1 MPHPR
6 LPLAALVFTL
16 AAGVSLGQEKTSP
29 PPEGKK
35 PEQARTVEELA
46 KAARPSVVVIRVTG
60 RDGKKNA
67 LGTGFVVSA
76 DGLVATNLHVIG
88 EARPIEVQTA
98 DGKRH
103 QVTAVHASDRSLDLA
118 LLRIDTKGLPP
129 LEMGDSDTLR
139 DGQAVVALGHPRG
152 LEHSVV
158 SGVVS
163 GRPKIEGRPMIQLAM
178 PIEQGN
184 SGGPVLDLQGRV
196 RGIVTLKAQVTPNL
210 GFAMPVNTLKTLLK
224 RPNPVPIA
232 RWITIGTLNPEDWAV
247 VFDGR
252 WRQRNGLLIADGA
265 GKGFGGRSLCLSK
278 RPVPPVPFEVS
289 VAVRLD
295 EEAGAAGL
303 VFHAD
308 GGDQH
313 YGFYPS
319 NGQMRLSRFA
329 GPDVFSWKVL
339 YQKPS
344 PHYKPGE
351 WNVLKVRVEKDRLLC
366 YVNDQLVVESTDD
379 AFTSG
384 KVGLAKFRTTHAE
397 FKNFRVGDKLPR
409 SAPSAEVVA
418 RVTKAVAGL
427 PAESRPDGAL
437 VERMLPDAPASLT
450 VLRERARLLERQA
463 ARLRELAAAVH
474 QKGVLDELAR
484 ATGGKDDEIDL
495 VHAALLIARLDN
507 EELDVSAYRKQVE
520 RLAREIAATLP
531 KGAGDKEKLAA
542 LNKELFEGRGF
553 HGSRGDYYNRANS
566 YLNEVLE
573 DREGLPITL
582 ALLYMELARLLGV
595 KIEGVGLPGH
605 FVVRHVPAKGKPQ
618 LIDVYEGGKPMS
630 RADAERK
637 VEEITGKGLQRG
649 DLARVSKRDI
659 LVRVLYNLRNLAQK
673 EGDAA
678 GLLRYQDAV
687 VSLAPDNATERLAR
701 AGFRYQNGDRQGSIA
716 DLDWLLDHN
725 PPGLDRERVL
735 ELRRILTRPER

>member
-1 MPHPR
+1 MPR
-6 LPLAALVFTL
+6 LPLAAALLAL
-16 AAGVSLGQEKTSP
+16 AAGTASAQEKLALPADAKP
-29 PPEGKK
+29 PAP
-35 PEQARTVEELA
+35 ARTVEELA
-46 KAARPSVVVIRVTG
+46 KAARPAVVVIRVTG

-76 DGLVATNLHVIG
+76 DGLVATNLHVLG

-103 QVTAVHASDRSLDLA
+103 PVTAVHASDRSLDLA
-118 LLRIDTKGLPP
+118 LLRITTRGLPA
-129 LEMGDSDTLR
+129 LELGDSDTLR

-152 LEHSVV
+152 LQHSVV

-163 GRPKIEGRPMIQLAM
+163 GRPKVEGRPMIQLAM

-210 GFAMPVNTLKTLLK
+210 GFAMPVNDLKRLLK

-232 RWITIGTLNPEDWAV
+232 RWITIGTLNPEDWKV

-265 GKGFGGRSLCLSK
+265 GKGFGGRSLCLSQ
-278 RPVPPVPFEVS
+278 RPVSPVPFEVS
-289 VAVRLD
+289 VAVKLD
-295 EEAGAAGL
+295 DEAGAAGL

-308 GGDQH
+308 GADQH

-339 YQKPS
+339 HQKPS
-344 PHYKPGE
+344 PHYKSGE
-351 WNVLKVRVEKDRLLC
+351 WNVLKVRVEKGRILG
-366 YVNDQLVVESTDD
+366 YVNDQLVVESRDD
-379 AFTSG
+379 AFTEG

-397 FKNFRVGDKLPR
+397 FKSFRVGAQLPP
-409 SAPSAEVVA
+409 SAPAAAVVA
-418 RVTKAVAGL
+418 RVIKAVAKL
-427 PAESRPDGAL
+427 PAEGAPDGAL
-437 VERMLPDAPASLT
+437 VERMLPDAPASLA
-450 VLRERARLLERQA
+450 VLRDRARQLERQA

-474 QKGVLDELAR
+474 HRAVLDELAS
-484 ATGGKDDEIDL
+484 ATGGKDDAIDL
-495 VHAALLIARLDN
+495 AHAALLIARLDN
-507 EELDVSAYRKQVE
+507 EELDVAAYRSQVD
-520 RLAREIAATLP
+520 RMAREIAATLP
-531 KGAGDKEKLAA
+531 KGASEAEKLAA

-553 HGSRGDYYNRANS
+553 HGSRGDYYHRANS
-566 YLNEVLE
+566 YLSAVLE

-582 ALLYMELARLLGV
+582 SLLYMELARRLGIKV
-595 KIEGVGLPGH
+595 EGVGLPGH

-618 LIDVYEGGKPMS
+618 LIDVYEGGKAMS
-630 RADAERK
+630 RDDARRK
-637 VEEITGKGLQRG
+637 VEEATGKAMQPA
-649 DLARVSKRDI
+649 DLARVSKRDL
-659 LVRVLYNLRNLAQK
+659 LVRMLYNLRGVAQK

-687 VSLAPDNATERLAR
+687 VTLAPGNPAERLAR
-701 AGFRYQNGDRQGSIA
+701 AGLRYQSGDKKGSIA
-716 DLDWLLDHN
+716 DLDWLLERD
-725 PPGLDRERVL
+725 PPGLDRERVM
-735 ELRRILTRPER
+735 ELRRMLTRPER